1 MFKCLES
8 VEDQKMTKELEA
20 LGRIKEFYP
29 QWRLSNRNDFELIE
43 KALKKQAK
51 QDEVLNLL
59 FKWFEPQIISE
70 IGKLPRLQIKCGTFT
85 FSYEFENEYDWRL
98 FKEMIAQRKKT
109 K

>member
-1 MFKCLES
+1 MS
-8 VEDQKMTKELEA
+8 KELEA
-20 LGRIKEFYP
+20 LERIKAFYP
-29 QWRLSNRNDFELIE
+29 QWRLSNRNDFLIIE
-43 KALKKQAK
+43 TALDQKAK
-51 QDEVLNLL
+51 QDEVLELL

-98 FKEMIAQRKKT
+98 VKDLIAQRKKT

>member
-1 MFKCLES
+1 MS
-8 VEDQKMTKELEA
+8 KELEA
-20 LGRIKEFYP
+20 LER
-29 QWRLSNRNDFELIE
+29 LIE
-43 KALKKQAK
+43 NYYKMCQDTGYDSEYQRTNLPIDYEIIETALDQKAK
-51 QDEVLNLL
+51 QDEVLELL

-98 FKEMIAQRKKT
+98 VKDLIAQRKKT